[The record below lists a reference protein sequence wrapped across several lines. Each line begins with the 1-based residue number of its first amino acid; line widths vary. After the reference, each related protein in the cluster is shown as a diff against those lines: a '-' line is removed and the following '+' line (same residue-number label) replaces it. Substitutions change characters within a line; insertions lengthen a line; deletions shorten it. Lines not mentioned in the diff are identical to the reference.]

1 METAVLDTP
10 NGEPLSL
17 ASRFE
22 GRMAEQVARI
32 ADQLELGFAELV
44 KWEDQHLDSPSSPEV
59 LRDHRQAVEAMRLFA
74 RLLEVV
80 LSHPDFPDRAL
91 AQRVRTVA
99 EALDDHLAMWHR
111 PLSSARRTD
120 ILRTCFNES

>member
-10 NGEPLSL
+10 AGEPRSL

-22 GRMAEQVARI
+22 SKMAEQTAHF
-32 ADQLELGFAELV
+32 ADELERGFAELV
-44 KWEDQHLDSPSSPEV
+44 KWEDQHLDADPTAET
-59 LRDHRQAVEAMRLFA
+59 LRDHRQAVEAMRLFS
-74 RLLEVV
+74 RLLEVA
-80 LSHPDFPDRAL
+80 LSHPDFPDRIL

-111 PLSSARRTD
+111 PLSAVRRAD
-120 ILRTCFNES
+120 ILKGCFNES

>member
-10 NGEPLSL
+10 SREPLSL

-22 GRMAEQVARI
+22 GRMAEQVARF

-44 KWEDQHLDSPSSPEV
+44 KWEGQNLDVRPTAET
-59 LRDHRQAVEAMRLFA
+59 LRDHRQAVEEMRLCA
-74 RLLEVV
+74 RLLEVI
-80 LSHPDFPDRAL
+80 LSHPDFPDHAL
-91 AQRVRTVA
+91 AQRVRDVA

-111 PLSSARRTD
+111 PLPVARRAD
-120 ILRTCFNES
+120 ILKGCFSES